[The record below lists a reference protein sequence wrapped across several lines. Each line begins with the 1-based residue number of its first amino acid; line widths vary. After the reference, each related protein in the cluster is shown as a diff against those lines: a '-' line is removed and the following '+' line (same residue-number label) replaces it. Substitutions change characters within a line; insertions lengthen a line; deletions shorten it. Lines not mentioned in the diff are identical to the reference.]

1 MTGPA
6 TVPVPAPGPA
16 ARSRV
21 ALAMWIVA
29 LVAVLVGVRYLDA
42 SALYP
47 GLLDRIRALG
57 ALAPLAFVLL
67 YVVAS
72 LAFLP
77 GFPITLGAGAVL
89 GLAAGAITV
98 SIGATLGATAAFLAG
113 RYVAR
118 DWVTRRIA
126 GHAAFE
132 AIDQAVAR
140 EGWKIVGLARLSPA
154 FPFNFLNY
162 AFGLTRVSL
171 RDFFFA
177 SWIGMTPGILL
188 YVYIGSLAGDLATAA
203 GRRARSPME
212 WAFYAVGFGATL
224 AVTIYVTRVARRALA
239 RRGAP

>member
-1 MTGPA
+1 VTLA
-6 TVPVPAPGPA
+6 LWVA
-16 ARSRV
+16 AV
-21 ALAMWIVA
+21 
-29 LVAVLVGVRYLDA
+29 VAVLAVARYADA
-42 SALYP
+42 PALFP

-57 ALAPLAFVLL
+57 GFAPLAFVLL

-89 GLAAGAITV
+89 GLAAGAVTV
-98 SIGATLGATAAFLAG
+98 SIGATLGATAAFLTG
-113 RYVAR
+113 RYLAR

-126 GHAAFE
+126 GHPAFE

-162 AFGLTRVSL
+162 AFGLSRVSL

-188 YVYIGSLAGDLATAA
+188 YVYIGSLAGNLATAA
-203 GRRARSPME
+203 GRHARGPLE
-212 WAFYAVGFGATL
+212 WTFYAAGFCATL
-224 AVTIYVTRVARRALA
+224 AVTVYVTRVARQALA

>member
-1 MTGPA
+1 
-6 TVPVPAPGPA
+6 
-16 ARSRV
+16 V
-21 ALAMWIVA
+21 ALVVWAVA
-29 LVAVLVGVRYLDA
+29 LVALLVAVRYVDTSTLF
-42 SALYP
+42 P
-47 GLLDRIRALG
+47 GTLDRIRALG

-67 YVVAS
+67 YVLAS

-89 GLAAGAITV
+89 GLATGAITV
-98 SIGATLGATAAFLAG
+98 SIGATLGATAAFLTG
-113 RYVAR
+113 RYLAR

-126 GHAAFE
+126 GHPAFE

-188 YVYIGSLAGDLATAA
+188 YVYIGSLAGDLATAT
-203 GRRARSPME
+203 GRQGRGPME
-212 WAFYAVGFGATL
+212 WTFYALGFCATL
-224 AVTIYVTRVARRALA
+224 AVTIYVTRVARKALA

>member
-1 MTGPA
+1 M
-6 TVPVPAPGPA
+6 
-16 ARSRV
+16 
-21 ALAMWIVA
+21 ALALWVA
-29 LVAVLVGVRYLDA
+29 AVVAALAVARYADA
-42 SALYP
+42 PALFP

-57 ALAPLAFVLL
+57 GLAPLAFVLL

-89 GLAAGAITV
+89 GLAAGAVTV
-98 SIGATLGATAAFLAG
+98 SIGATLGATAAFLTG
-113 RYVAR
+113 RYLAR
-118 DWVTRRIA
+118 DWVARRIA
-126 GHAAFE
+126 GHPAFE
-132 AIDQAVAR
+132 AVDQAVAR

-162 AFGLTRVSL
+162 AFGLSRVSL

-203 GRRARSPME
+203 GRHARGPVE
-212 WAFYAVGFGATL
+212 WTFYAVGFCATL
-224 AVTIYVTRVARRALA
+224 AVTVYVTRVARQALA